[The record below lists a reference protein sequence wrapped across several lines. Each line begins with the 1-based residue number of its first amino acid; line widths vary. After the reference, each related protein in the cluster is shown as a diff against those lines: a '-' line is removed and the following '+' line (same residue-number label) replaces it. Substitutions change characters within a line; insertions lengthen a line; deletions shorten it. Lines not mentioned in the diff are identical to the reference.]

1 MLQPAVEMQ
10 KKPGKPGFFDLPLC
24 FGRESGPIGGPGRWG
39 GSAAPSEPLRGLR
52 APLHSGTRA
61 RRPSLPVPPWPR
73 GKGYSWGRGGRR
85 HLAAGAKGPGLP
97 NGKPGPGAKGPR
109 PGFSGRCAPPPPPRS
124 AGILPTPTGQG
135 RPMEC
140 NLNQAGSNAPAIEQ
154 VGIYDRRQGGNGDG
168 RV

>member
-1 MLQPAVEMQ
+1 MTTPNNALPQGSAPAQEGALPTGSAPQITPPEGNGPVPAQPGPQAPACQM
-10 KKPGKPGFFDLPLC
+10 
-24 FGRESGPIGGPGRWG
+24 ESPGR
-39 GSAAPSEPLRGLR
+39 
-52 APLHSGTRA
+52 
-61 RRPSLPVPPWPR
+61 
-73 GKGYSWGRGGRR
+73 
-85 HLAAGAKGPGLP
+85 
-97 NGKPGPGAKGPR
+97 GAKGPR
-109 PGFSGRCAPPPPPRS
+109 PGFQGAVRPRRPPRA